1 MVITMRLRVTSQM
14 LENNRRRAGRSS
26 GGSSLL
32 KYVNGNG
39 AGGSSRLNT
48 MNTGSARANRLMA
61 KGYETLEKSSTKLVD
76 QAKHLADKIDDKDN
90 KDKKITDQAAKMVD
104 CFNEALKD
112 LKQSS
117 GVLNQYYFQ
126 TLRDVSL
133 ENEDA
138 LEEIGITVS
147 SGGSLSLNREKLES
161 ADWEKVEKLLGSEGK
176 FMKQMNYVA
185 SRVADN
191 ARSNSES
198 LSSRYNSRGD
208 ITSSYL
214 SRINYRR

>member
-1 MVITMRLRVTSQM
+1 MRLRVTSQM

-26 GGSSLL
+26 GSSSLL

-39 AGGSSRLNT
+39 AGGSSRLNG
-48 MNTGSARANRLMA
+48 MNTASTRANRLMV
-61 KGYETLEKSSTKLVD
+61 KSYEALEKSSVKLTN
-76 QAKHLADKIDDKDN
+76 QAKLLAGKVDD
-90 KDKKITDQAAKMVD
+90 KDKKIMDQVTKMVD
-104 CFNEALKD
+104 CFNDTLSE

-117 GVLNQYYFQ
+117 GVLNQYYYQ

-133 ENEDA
+133 DNQAA
-138 LEEIGITVS
+138 LEEIGITVA
-147 SGGSLSLNREKLES
+147 SGGSLTLNREKLES
-161 ADWEKVEKLLGSEGK
+161 ADWEKVEKLLGSEGS

-185 SRVADN
+185 SRVSDN
-191 ARSNSES
+191 AKTNAES

-208 ITSSYL
+208 ISSSYM